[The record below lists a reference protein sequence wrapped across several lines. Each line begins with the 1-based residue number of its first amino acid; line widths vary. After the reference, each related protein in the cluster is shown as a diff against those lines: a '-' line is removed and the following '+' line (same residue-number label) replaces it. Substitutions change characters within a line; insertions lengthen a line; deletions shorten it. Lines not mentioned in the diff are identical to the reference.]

1 MNHDTRITLLH
12 RLRDRD
18 DRRSWEDFVDLYS
31 RYLYTVARNLGLNHH
46 DAEDALQQVFLKVS
60 DKLSTFEY
68 SPASGRFRAW
78 LCTVCRNTV
87 RDQQRR
93 RASRQRQQ
101 EVLQAEET
109 LPPDELDQQAEK
121 EWRDFLANEALRII
135 REKESPLAL
144 SCFELHAA
152 GKDVA
157 SIAEQLGIAANTVY
171 VYKARVIEQLSREI
185 RRLRTEF
192 E

>member
-1 MNHDTRITLLH
+1 MSQDTRITLLH

-18 DRRSWEDFVDLYS
+18 DQRSWEDFVDLYS

-60 DKLSTFEY
+60 DKLVTFEY
-68 SPASGRFRAW
+68 SPVSGRFRSW

-87 RDQQRR
+87 RDLQRR
-93 RASRQRQQ
+93 RASRQRHQ

-109 LPPDELDQQAEK
+109 PPPVELDQQAEK
-121 EWRDFLANEALRII
+121 EWRDFLGNEALRIVRG
-135 REKESPLAL
+135 RETALAL

-152 GKDVA
+152 GKDIA
-157 SIAEQLGIAANTVY
+157 SIAAELGLAANTVY
-171 VYKARVIEQLSREI
+171 VYKARVVEQLSREI
-185 RRLRTEF
+185 RRLRADF
-192 E
+192 D